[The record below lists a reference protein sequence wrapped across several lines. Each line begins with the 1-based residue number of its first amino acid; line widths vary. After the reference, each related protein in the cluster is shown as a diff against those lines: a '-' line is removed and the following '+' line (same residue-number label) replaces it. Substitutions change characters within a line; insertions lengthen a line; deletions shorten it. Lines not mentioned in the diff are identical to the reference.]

1 MEKNALDRKIMRF
14 WCSKTLLFYKRQALK
29 EECLYLF
36 SKIHILSQNGGQ
48 SIVVLASIQSGY
60 SQDTGARCNEVEG
73 YYTDEEINIQAQGV
87 LSWIRDEV
95 TQLEVIQELR

>member
-1 MEKNALDRKIMRF
+1 MLPTPLKNIYDPAMPLHY
-14 WCSKTLLFYKRQALK
+14 S
-29 EECLYLF
+29 YLF
-36 SKIHILSQNGGQ
+36 SKLHIRSQNGGQ

>member
-1 MEKNALDRKIMRF
+1 MCFNTRRASTRDYTVL
-14 WCSKTLLFYKRQALK
+14 
-29 EECLYLF
+29 
-36 SKIHILSQNGGQ
+36 IHSQNGGQ

-95 TQLEVIQELR
+95 TQLEVIQKLR